1 MNNYITY
8 CARAKFNR
16 LIESTPGCCA
26 IALKADRL
34 WGGFEIEF
42 LFTDVSI
49 SDIMISN
56 SPKVFTDIPTL
67 QLMKEASVDFNY
79 DSGEFIITKD
89 SNVVP
94 AIA

>member
-1 MNNYITY
+1 MNNYLTY

-16 LIESTPGCCA
+16 LIAVTPGCLA
-26 IALKADRL
+26 IALTAGQH
-34 WGGFEIEF
+34 GGFEIEF
-42 LFTDVSI
+42 LFSSGSK

-56 SPKVFTDIPTL
+56 SPRVFTDIPTL
-67 QLMKEASVDFNY
+67 QLMKEASVDFDY

-94 AIA
+94 ATA